1 MNYRLLSSILLITI
15 LISINPAF
23 AQELEIKKYVDQGI
37 DWFKIFSQG
46 TINSTDID
54 PKYKEKMDSAI
65 EDGVPVAKKGIDFWL
80 ALHEFIV
87 KQLLGNSPINI
98 GAGIATVI
106 SLGIVG
112 FAIFHFLKKM
122 FKVIII
128 IALII
133 VALAILFIVLGMD
146 LPFLPKY

>member
-1 MNYRLLSSILLITI
+1 
-15 LISINPAF
+15 
-23 AQELEIKKYVDQGI
+23 
-37 DWFKIFSQG
+37 
-46 TINSTDID
+46 
-54 PKYKEKMDSAI
+54 MDSAI